1 MVRGSKGLNTIA
13 TRVKSDEAVCVRV
26 SFVLVLPVAS
36 VPGVMALAA
45 GKFYA
50 RWPRM
55 TEQLGEDFQT
65 LPFELFALTE
75 RMDQTIWTTR
85 QDLGYQPAN

>member
-1 MVRGSKGLNTIA
+1 MRGSKGLNTIA
-13 TRVKSDEAVCVRV
+13 TRVKSDEAVCVRF

-36 VPGVMALAA
+36 VPGVMVPAA
-45 GKFYA
+45 GKFNA
-50 RWPRM
+50 RWSRI

-65 LPFELFALTE
+65 LRFELFALTE

-85 QDLGYQPAN
+85 QDWGYQPAD